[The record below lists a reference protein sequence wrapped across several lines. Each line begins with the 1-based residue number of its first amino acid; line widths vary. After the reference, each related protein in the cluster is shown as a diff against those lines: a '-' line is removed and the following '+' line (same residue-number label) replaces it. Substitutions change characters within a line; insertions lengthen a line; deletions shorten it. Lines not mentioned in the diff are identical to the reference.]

1 LQTVAPTTQTAAT
14 RHQRLLESL
23 ERQGCAA
30 ALLMGP
36 GHVAHMA
43 GYSRLY
49 SGPCALVV
57 QASGDTAMVAP
68 RYELDAARARA
79 RADRFEGYGDGGF
92 GLDLAAPQ
100 RLGEVCAELLPSGR
114 IAVASEVPGA
124 AEAALAISGREQV
137 DLAAEMNAIRL
148 IKDLDECQRIARAY
162 GLSLAA
168 QSAVR
173 DGAVPGAREI
183 DIYTGAYVRAQTEAG
198 APIQFGGDL
207 LAGDRSGLV
216 CGPVAVPG
224 QRRVQPGDVVVSDM
238 AVCHEGYWGDTA
250 DTFIAGRHED
260 AERAYEFMWGVLD
273 RAAAAMRPGVPA
285 STIFG
290 GIRAEILE
298 RYPDG
303 SFPHHGGHG
312 IGVTGFEDPHL
323 IPADQTPLH
332 EGMVIAIEPGV
343 YFTGRFGVRV
353 EHNYLVTPEGGQD
366 LLTLDGS

>member
-1 LQTVAPTTQTAAT
+1 M
-14 RHQRLLESL
+14 
-23 ERQGCAA
+23 A
-30 ALLMGP
+30 ALLVGP
-36 GHVAHMA
+36 GHLAHMA

-57 QASGDTAMVAP
+57 QASGETTMVAP
-68 RYELDAARARA
+68 RYELDAARTRA

-100 RLGEVCAELLPSGR
+100 RLGEVCAELLPSGS
-114 IAVASEVPGA
+114 IAVASEILGA

-148 IKDLDECQRIARAY
+148 IKDFDECNRIARAY
-162 GLSLAA
+162 ELSLAA

-173 DGAVPGAREI
+173 DGTVPGVREI

-238 AVCHEGYWGDTA
+238 GICHEGYWGDTA
-250 DTFIAGRHED
+250 DTFIAGRHEE
-260 AERAYEFMWGVLD
+260 AEHACEFMWGVLE

-285 STIFG
+285 STIFNR
-290 GIRAEILE
+290 ISREILE

-312 IGVTGFEDPHL
+312 LGVTVLEDPHL
-323 IPADQTPLH
+323 IPSDQTPLQ
-332 EGMVIAIEPGV
+332 EGMVMAIEPGV
-343 YFTGRFGVRV
+343 YFPGRFGVRV

-366 LLTLDGS
+366 LLTLDRS

>member
-1 LQTVAPTTQTAAT
+1 MTTAAPKTQTGPT
-14 RHQRLLESL
+14 RHQRLLETL

-30 ALLMGP
+30 ALLVGP

-49 SGPCALVV
+49 SGPCALVF
-57 QASGDTAMVAP
+57 QADGDTTMVAP
-68 RYELDAARARA
+68 AYELDPARAQA

-100 RLGEVCAELLPSGR
+100 KLGEVCAELLPSGR
-114 IAVASEVPGA
+114 IGVASEVPGA
-124 AEAALAISGREQV
+124 AEAALAISGRERV
-137 DLAAEMNAIRL
+137 DLGAEMNAIRL
-148 IKDLDECQRIARAY
+148 IKDTDECERIARAY
-162 GLSLAA
+162 ELSLAA

-183 DIYTGAYVRAQTEAG
+183 DLYTGAYARAQTEAG
-198 APIQFGGDL
+198 APIQFAGDL

-216 CGPVAVPG
+216 TGPVATPG
-224 QRRVQPGDVVVSDM
+224 RRRVQRNDVVVSDM
-238 AVCHEGYWGDTA
+238 AVCHDGYCGDTA
-250 DTFIAGRHED
+250 DTFFAGRHEE
-260 AERAYEFMWGVLD
+260 AERAYEFMWGVLE
-273 RAAAAMRPGVPA
+273 RAAAAMLPGIPA
-285 STIFG
+285 SAIFD

-312 IGVTGFEDPHL
+312 LGVTGFEDPHL
-323 IPADQTPLH
+323 IPADQTPLQ

-343 YFTGRFGVRV
+343 YFPGRFGIRV
-353 EHNYLVTPEGGQD
+353 EHDYLVTPEGGHD
-366 LLTLDGS
+366 LLTVYGS